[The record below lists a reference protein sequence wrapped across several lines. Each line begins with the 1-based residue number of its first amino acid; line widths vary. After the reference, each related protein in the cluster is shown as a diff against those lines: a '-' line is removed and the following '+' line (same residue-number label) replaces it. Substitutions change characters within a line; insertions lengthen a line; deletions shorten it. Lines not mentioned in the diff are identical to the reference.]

1 MKSPP
6 EDLSDEQNDFTKDK
20 CEEDLII
27 DVKDHAKEEDEKI
40 CSKLAVYAPR

>member
-1 MKSPP
+1 MISRK
-6 EDLSDEQNDFTKDK
+6 K

>member
-1 MKSPP
+1 MISRK
-6 EDLSDEQNDFTKDK
+6 K
-20 CEEDLII
+20 CEEDLI